1 MDGRTCAA
9 NKIKEDNMNEVPPI
23 TFKLMPAAMLLGIIM
38 ILLSIPLLYRANK
51 YVARELI
58 AAGMVIIVLA
68 IGAML
73 VHLRLTM
80 FTPIQAVAL
89 FIMVTAIPLV
99 IAVLRSLLYLKKL

>member
-1 MDGRTCAA
+1 
-9 NKIKEDNMNEVPPI
+9 MNESLPI

-51 YVARELI
+51 YVIRELI

-68 IGAML
+68 TGAML
-73 VHLRLTM
+73 VHLQLTM

-89 FIMVTAIPLV
+89 FIMVTAVPSI
-99 IAVLRSLLYLKKL
+99 IAVLRSLLHLKKL

>member
-1 MDGRTCAA
+1 
-9 NKIKEDNMNEVPPI
+9 MNESLPI
-23 TFKLMPAAMLLGIIM
+23 TFKLMPTAMLLGIIM

-68 IGAML
+68 IGAMF

-80 FTPIQAVAL
+80 FTTIQAVAL
-89 FIMVTAIPLV
+89 FIMVTAVPSI
-99 IAVLRSLLYLKKL
+99 IAVLRSLLHLKNSDFHGSIR

>member
-1 MDGRTCAA
+1 
-9 NKIKEDNMNEVPPI
+9 MNESLPI
-23 TFKLMPAAMLLGIIM
+23 TFKLMPAAMLLGIII

-51 YVARELI
+51 YVVRELI

-68 IGAML
+68 TGAML

-89 FIMVTAIPLV
+89 FIMVTAVPSI
-99 IAVLRSLLYLKKL
+99 IAVLRSLLHLKKL